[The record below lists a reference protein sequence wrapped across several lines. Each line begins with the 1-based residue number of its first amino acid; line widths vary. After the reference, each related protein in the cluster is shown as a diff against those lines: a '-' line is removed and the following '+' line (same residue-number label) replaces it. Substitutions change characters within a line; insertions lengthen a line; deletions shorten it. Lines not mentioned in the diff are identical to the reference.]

1 MPACI
6 SCRLYLLRDALET
19 FISRETE
26 GRARCLN
33 FPFLIYLK
41 MQKKK
46 REKKGQNTIGAS
58 CINNTKY
65 L

>member
-33 FPFLIYLK
+33 FPFL
-41 MQKKK
+41 MQKKGG
-46 REKKGQNTIGAS
+46 KKGQNTVGAS